1 MSNMWLTR
9 RARFMPWLAA
19 GAGLLA
25 TLALPAA
32 AHTGVGPVSGF
43 GAGLLHPLWGAD
55 HLLVMIA
62 AGVWAARLGG
72 RTQWLVAASFLAALA
87 AGAALGSAGGPVP
100 LVEAGIIASVA
111 ALGALILFGR
121 GLPAWPAMGLAAAF
135 ALFQGYAHGAEAVGG
150 LLYYGLGLMVTSAL
164 LQLLGMAL
172 GAGIGRVRRL
182 MVRRLM
188 ARRLAARAGSK
199 A

>member
-1 MSNMWLTR
+1 M
-9 RARFMPWLAA
+9 AWLAA
-19 GAGLLA
+19 GAGIMV

-32 AHTGVGPVSGF
+32 AHTGAGPVSGF

-72 RTQWLVAASFLAALA
+72 RTQWLVVVSFLAALA
-87 AGAALGSAGGPVP
+87 AGAVLGSAGGPVP

-111 ALGALILFGR
+111 ALGGLILFGR
-121 GLPAWPAMGLAAAF
+121 GLPAWPAMGLAASF
-135 ALFQGYAHGAEAVGG
+135 ALLQGYAHGAEAVGG
-150 LLYYGLGLMVTSAL
+150 LMYYGLGLMVTSAL

-172 GAGIGRVRRL
+172 GVGIGRVRRL
-182 MVRRLM
+182 R
-188 ARRLAARAGSK
+188 ARRLGARAGGK
-199 A
+199 T